1 MLAHKID
8 ILNLEYPQSDR
19 DRHIIT
25 PVYLYLREKYKLN
38 VKSEY
43 IWNGFFYLLK
53 YRPKML
59 LLSNSCGGDIN
70 FLLTKIAHNMGIKV
84 VALVS
89 EGNFGEGDEEEF
101 FWGWNKEKILY
112 EDAKILWSER
122 TKNFILKGCP
132 KLKDKIY
139 VSGATGF
146 DRYKL
151 LKFMNKEEFLAKSNL
166 KKYKKIIGIA
176 GWGFHVFFESS
187 VWQAYKELYLSKFG
201 KDQIEMHRRD
211 LFSLRD
217 IYKKL
222 IENNRDILFI
232 LRFHPATM
240 NVEKS
245 EFFGLDNYEN
255 VYISYNPCLSQIGIK
270 IKQDYISDLINASD
284 LWIGYYSTT
293 LLEAWLL
300 GKTTFL
306 INPTRIDFIRDNTY
320 KGSPIVLNYE
330 DAQKLITG
338 FFENGKINEFELLEK
353 ERKRII
359 KEVIE
364 YDDGRNHIRAAKIIY
379 KIFLEENEKTK
390 RIQYN
395 NFPWV
400 ATLKQFLS
408 FGLDKFFKRRNYDIG
423 SEIKYYED
431 LYLPAIKNEISEN
444 GK

>member
-1 MLAHKID
+1 MLNYKID
-8 ILNLEYPQSDR
+8 ILNLEHPQSER
-19 DRHIIT
+19 DRNIIT

-38 VKSEY
+38 VKSGY
-43 IWNGFFYLLK
+43 LQNGFFYLLK

-89 EGNFGEGDEEEF
+89 EGNFEAGDEEEF

-122 TKNFILKGCP
+122 TKNLILKTHP
-132 KLKDKIY
+132 QLKDKIY
-139 VSGATGF
+139 ISGATGF

-151 LKFMNKEEFLAKSNL
+151 LQFMNKEEFLAKNNL

-176 GWGFHVFFESS
+176 GWGFHVFFEGS

-211 LFSLRD
+211 LFLFRD
-217 IYKKL
+217 ICKKL
-222 IENNRDILFI
+222 IEKNKDILFI
-232 LRFHPATM
+232 LRFHPATV
-240 NVEKS
+240 NIEKS
-245 EFFGLDNYEN
+245 EFFGLENYEN
-255 VYISYNPCLSQIGIK
+255 VYISYNPYISQVGIK
-270 IKQDYISDLINASD
+270 GKQDSISNLINVSD
-284 LWIGYYSTT
+284 LWTGYNSTS

-306 INPTRIDFIRDNTY
+306 INPTRVDFVRDNIY

-330 DAQKLITG
+330 DAQKLITE
-338 FFENGKINEFELLEK
+338 FFESEKISEFKALKK

-364 YDDGRNHIRAAKIIY
+364 YNDGKNHIRAARIIY
-379 KIFLEENEKTK
+379 KILLKDNEKTK
-390 RIQYN
+390 KIRYD
-395 NFPWV
+395 NFPWIL
-400 ATLKQFLS
+400 TLKQFLS
-408 FGLDKFFKRRNYDIG
+408 FELDKFSKRKNYDIN
-423 SEIKYYED
+423 SEIKYYES
-431 LYLPAIKNEISEN
+431 LYLPLIKQEISKN